1 VRLPQDDVCS
11 HPLLLLLLLSFRP
24 CTPPEQVMRSRSEKL
39 AHIQQ
44 QVEAE
49 VHSSAT
55 FAPRIN
61 PRSSMLAEMR
71 RSRSCSRAPRSAGVG
86 AGGSGDRSLSP
97 PGARQ
102 EQADASREGRD
113 VSRGRSRERAE
124 GGRRWR
130 TW

>member
-1 VRLPQDDVCS
+1 
-11 HPLLLLLLLSFRP
+11 
-24 CTPPEQVMRSRSEKL
+24 MRSRSEKL

-61 PRSSMLAEMR
+61 PRSSMLADMR
-71 RSRSCSRAPRSAGVG
+71 RSRSCSRAPRGGAGAG
-86 AGGSGDRSLSP
+86 AGGGDSSLSP
-97 PGARQ
+97 AGCRGSSPYAPLGRQ
-102 EQADASREGRD
+102 EQADTSREGRD
-113 VSRGRSRERAE
+113 VSRGRSRERLE
-124 GGRRWR
+124 GGRRGR